1 MATQALRRRPRDEQS
16 ELSSE
21 LPPLLQQLYIAR
33 GIRSL
38 SQLDRRIQCLAD
50 YRTLQGIASAV
61 ALLQRALL
69 QRWFILVVGDFDVD
83 GATSTALTLLALRRL
98 GAAHVEYLVPSRFAE
113 GYGLTPSVVEQA
125 TQRGAQLIMTVDTG
139 ISSHAGVALARAQGL
154 SVLITDHHLP
164 TGSLPDAQAIVNP
177 NLPECC
183 FPSKSLAGVG
193 VAFYVMLAL
202 RAALREADWF
212 NQQQLIEPNLA
223 ELLDLVALGT
233 VADVVPLDA
242 NNRILVYQ
250 GLQRIRAGRCRPG
263 IQALLTV
270 SQRDRQH
277 LVAADLGF
285 ALGPRLNA
293 AGRLEEMSLGIE
305 LLLCEEISTALLLAQ
320 QLDSLNQTRRQLE
333 QTMQQ
338 QALEV
343 CQEVVERE
351 QALPLGLALYQPSW
365 HQGVVGIVAARL
377 KSRFNRPVIAFA
389 PAGEGLLKGS
399 GRSIPGVHLRDLL
412 VQLQG
417 EHPNLM
423 ESFGGHAMAVGLT
436 LAEQNFER
444 FRDFFAAYMA
454 RTVNEELLQAV
465 VWSDGELALDALT
478 LETAELLRAA
488 EPWGQAFPAPLF
500 DGIFQIQQQRLLGGK
515 HLKMVVTHPNG
526 GPHLEAIA
534 FNIDPD
540 HCPKSNLQSV
550 QLAYRLEINRFRGKQ
565 TLQLLVEQLW
575 PL

>member
-1 MATQALRRRPRDEQS
+1 MAHQALHRRPRAERS
-16 ELSSE
+16 ESSFD
-21 LPPLLQQLYIAR
+21 LPPLLQQIYAAR
-33 GIRSL
+33 GIRCAT
-38 SQLDRRIQCLAD
+38 QLDRRIQCLAD
-50 YRTLQGIASAV
+50 YRALQGIASAV
-61 ALLQRALL
+61 ALLHQALL
-69 QRWFILVVGDFDVD
+69 QRWFILVVGDFDAD

-98 GAAHVEYLVPSRFAE
+98 GASHVEYLVPSRFAD
-113 GYGLTPSVVEQA
+113 GYGLTPAVVQQA
-125 TQRGAQLIMTVDTG
+125 QQRGAELIITVDTG

-154 SVLITDHHLP
+154 RVLITDHHLP
-164 TGSLPDAQAIVNP
+164 TGTLPDAQAIVNP
-177 NLPECC
+177 NLPDCC
-183 FPSKSLAGVG
+183 FPSKALAGVG

-202 RAALREADWF
+202 RAQLREAGWF
-212 NQQQLIEPNLA
+212 AQQQLVEPNLA

-263 IQALLTV
+263 IQALLTI
-270 SQRDRQH
+270 SQRERQH

-293 AGRLEEMSLGIE
+293 AGRLEDMSLGIE
-305 LLLCEEISTALLLAQ
+305 LLLCEDASTALRLAQ
-320 QLDSLNQTRRQLE
+320 QLDALNQTRRELE

-338 QALEV
+338 QALEG
-343 CQEVVERE
+343 CQQLFEMQ

-389 PAGEGLLKGS
+389 PAGEGRLKGS

-412 VQLQG
+412 AQIQG
-417 EHPNLM
+417 EHPDLM

-436 LAEQNFER
+436 LALQQFER
-444 FRDFFAAYMA
+444 FRELFAAY
-454 RTVNEELLQAV
+454 VSQQVDEELLQAV
-465 VWSDGELALDALT
+465 VWSDGALAVESLT
-478 LETAELLRAA
+478 LETAQLLREAG
-488 EPWGQAFPAPLF
+488 PWGQAFPEPLF
-500 DGIFQIQQQRLLGGK
+500 DGIFRLHQQRLLGGK
-515 HLKMVVTHPNG
+515 HLKMLVIHPDG
-526 GPHLEAIA
+526 GPSVEAIA

-540 HCPKSNLQSV
+540 HWPKANLQSV
-550 QLAYRLEINRFRGKQ
+550 QLAYRLEINRFRGQQ

-575 PL
+575 PA